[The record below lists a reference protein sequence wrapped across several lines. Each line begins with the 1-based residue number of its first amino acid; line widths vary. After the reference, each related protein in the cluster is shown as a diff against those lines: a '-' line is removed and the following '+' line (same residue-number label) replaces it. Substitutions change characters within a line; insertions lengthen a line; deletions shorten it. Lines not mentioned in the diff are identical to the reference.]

1 MGDDF
6 DVKIENKL
14 NPRYIETNFIVD
26 CDHPNF
32 FIKYLSE
39 SYIHTCNFQKLT

>member
-1 MGDDF
+1 MIGDDF

-32 FIKYLSE
+32 FINTYLNRA
-39 SYIHTCNFQKLT
+39 YILVIFKN